1 MADEMGIFEAM
12 STQRAIRRLKP
23 DPIPDELVR
32 KVIEAGT
39 HAPNGANVQNWAFI
53 VIKDPE
59 LKRRIG
65 EHYRLHS
72 PFRSEH
78 AIYPN
83 HGDNRMR
90 SASRHL
96 DDHIQDAPV
105 LILACIKHDGSPSD
119 IARGASIFPAVQNM
133 LLAARALGLGSV
145 ITTRQRGWF
154 EEEIK
159 EMLGIPENVD
169 TAALLP
175 LGYPDA
181 GNRYGPTTRQPVEEV
196 AYSDRWGQ
204 KWQVGN

>member
-12 STQRAIRRLKP
+12 YTQRAIRRLKP
-23 DPIPDELVR
+23 DPIPDELLH
-32 KVIEAGT
+32 KVLEAGT
-39 HAPNGANVQNWAFI
+39 HAPNGANVQNWGF
-53 VIKDPE
+53 VVVKDPE
-59 LKRRIG
+59 LKRKIA
-65 EHYRLHS
+65 EHYKQHS

-78 AIYPN
+78 AIYPS

-90 SASRHL
+90 SASQHL
-96 DDHIQDAPV
+96 DEHIQDAPV

-119 IARGASIFPAVQNM
+119 IARGASIYPAVQNM

-159 EMLGIPENVD
+159 AILGIPENVD

-175 LGYPDA
+175 LGYPED
-181 GNRYGPTTRQPVEEV
+181 GTRYGPTTRMPVEEV
-196 AYSDRWGQ
+196 CFSNKWGQ
-204 KWQVGN
+204 SWKAGA